1 MATINSN
8 SDSVYIDMSE
18 SLELYDKKI
27 INGRKEQFL
36 YALCALDSEGL
47 PVPLSRI
54 ELWLNGLVTGDVP
67 TIEPQSRNEY
77 FLKAILTGDTTNL
90 PVPQSRVEILLNKLA
105 NGDTDL
111 SDCEPIQS
119 RYEFLLSYLI
129 KNGGIGGDIEY
140 ITYKIIDAFET
151 LYTTAEKPVK
161 SLKLSG
167 NTLVNCVLEDTENDD
182 YTSFDKDYSG
192 TSFTINGTSEGAIK
206 SAILKGQT
214 LITNYCSGIVEL
226 TATGSW
232 IENHIRLTE
241 VALPVKASTN
251 YLFIVDVLEN
261 SLIGNETIN
270 NSLRFGETSD
280 QKNSV
285 FTQMAT
291 MPLHQLGYYKFVLTT
306 KSDLSGATV
315 FDRKQLSY
323 HCKSGTIKFRYMVI
337 EYKDGMEN
345 WDIPYFEGM
354 QSVKMPV
361 LCTTGKNLWDSKWY
375 EG

>member
-27 INGRKEQFL
+27 INGSKEQFL

-54 ELWLNGLVTGDVP
+54 ELWLNGLVTGDIP

-77 FLKAILTGDTTNL
+77 FLKAILTGDTSNL

-167 NTLVNCVLEDTENDD
+167 DTLVNCVLEDTENDD
-182 YTSFDKDYSG
+182 YTSFDKDYNG

-206 SAILKGQT
+206 SAILKGNT
-214 LITNYCSGIVEL
+214 LVNIKTKYNSSPTPGGWFISVYDINTLKINTKYLIKVFNKTNIDVTFYVSAQN
-226 TATGSW
+226 ATGL
-232 IENHIRLTE
+232 EFE
-241 VALPVKASTN
+241 AKA
-251 YLFIVDVLEN
+251 N
-261 SLIGNETIN
+261 SIGVGTI
-270 NSLRFGETSD
+270 
-280 QKNSV
+280 
-285 FTQMAT
+285 
-291 MPLHQLGYYKFVLTT
+291 TT
-306 KSDLSGATV
+306 KAEIINDVMLRLRSSSEDVIG
-315 FDRKQLSY
+315 FDCNILLL
-323 HCKSGTIKFRYMVI
+323 
-337 EYKDGMEN
+337 EYQEGMEN

-354 QSVKMPV
+354 KSVKMPV
-361 LCTTGKNLWDSKWY
+361 LTTTGKNLLPLGNSQDLSARGLIVTQKD
-375 EG
+375 GKLLI

>member
-90 PVPQSRVEILLNKLA
+90 PVPQSRVEMLLNKLA

-129 KNGGIGGDIEY
+129 KNGGIDGDIEY

-151 LYTTAEKPVK
+151 LYATVEKPVK

-167 NTLVNCVLEDTENDD
+167 DTLVNCVLEDTENDD

-192 TSFTINGTSEGAIK
+192 TSFTINGTSEGEIK

-214 LITNYCSGIVEL
+214 LVN
-226 TATGSW
+226 
-232 IENHIRLTE
+232 
-241 VALPVKASTN
+241 VALTQYMTPSNNASINGETITLDLSRQWSLVEFSKDNTLLIPNEVYTCILYDVVGDTTN
-251 YLFIVDVLEN
+251 VNFSIQNASSTKLHLKDVGYEFKFTMG
-261 SLIGNETIN
+261 IGNNHTNRLCYVEN
-270 NSLRFGETSD
+270 L
-280 QKNSV
+280 V
-285 FTQMAT
+285 AT
-291 MPLHQLGYYKFVLTT
+291 
-306 KSDLSGATV
+306 
-315 FDRKQLSY
+315 
-323 HCKSGTIKFRYMVI
+323 SGTVSFKMVLLKGD
-337 EYKDGMEN
+337 YTN
-345 WDIPYFEGM
+345 VDIPYFTGM

-361 LCTTGKNLWDSKWY
+361 LTTTGKNLIDKDKPVD
-375 EG
+375 G